1 MEFFPPWMF
10 KNFANYE
17 LEFDFNNLCKP
28 LDEEIRDMLAL
39 EDTFIDGKK
48 KLVSIIMWWQKL

>member
-17 LEFDFNNLCKP
+17 LEFDLNNLCKP

-48 KLVSIIMWWQKL
+48 NLYR